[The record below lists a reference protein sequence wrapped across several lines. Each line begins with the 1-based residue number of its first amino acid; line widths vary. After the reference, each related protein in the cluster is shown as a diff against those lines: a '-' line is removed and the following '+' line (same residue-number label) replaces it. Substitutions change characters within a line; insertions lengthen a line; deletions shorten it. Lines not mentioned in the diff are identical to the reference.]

1 MSKLSTAAHRNALNL
16 YTAAQRARTDV
27 EAAWD
32 KAFGG
37 CPHRGVPCGWDPNF
51 EAAAA
56 AADEYHAA
64 SERAAALERQAAE
77 ALEALPWGSCGS
89 YFVTSNSCSWA
100 GIPAT
105 VTVWANRRAVA
116 SASDGKFQHLPE
128 PRLPRGER
136 GPSRAK
142 QTQDAERVRE
152 VWAAVP
158 PAAIRALVGA
168 MAEGQYPAEAGW
180 TKTGGGFLTHPALPT
195 GWCYVPGQEGGGFRA
210 PNGRSLGAGRA
221 LAERVEALPAEE
233 ARLAA
238 AAKWREE
245 AAARRAMPMKGRDPV
260 FMAGI
265 AAMRANLSVAAH
277 A

>member
-1 MSKLSTAAHRNALNL
+1 MSKSTAAVRLALAMYN
-16 YTAAQRARTDV
+16 AAQRARTDV

-37 CPHRGVPCGWDPNF
+37 CPFRGVPCGWSDEY

-64 SERAAALERQAAE
+64 SERAAQAEKAAVE
-77 ALEALPWGSCGS
+77 ALEALPWGACGS
-89 YFVTSNSCSWA
+89 YFVTSNSCWWA
-100 GIPAT
+100 GVPAMT
-105 VTVWANRRAVA
+105 TLWANRKPVA
-116 SASDGKFQHLPE
+116 RVWGGKLDHLPE

-136 GPSRAK
+136 GPSRAQ

-158 PAAIRALVGA
+158 PAAIRALVGS
-168 MAEGQYPAEAGW
+168 MVENGTEKLPTGW
-180 TKTGGGFLTHPALPT
+180 AVTPDNHWSHPALPT
-195 GWCYVPGQEGGGFRA
+195 GWQYIPGQEGGRFRL
-210 PNGRSLGAGRA
+210 PNGRDLGAGRA

-233 ARLAA
+233 AKLAA
-238 AAKWREE
+238 AQRRREE
-245 AAARRAMPMKGRDPV
+245 AAARRAMPLKGRNPV
-260 FMAGI
+260 FTAGL
-265 AAMRANLSVAAH
+265 AAMRANLVAAH